1 MADSGDAERKAPSGS
16 SGHRRR
22 GIADSEKERLLI
34 GGVVALVIL
43 YLVYMSAEEKEKK
56 APEAFTGYS
65 TGSGN
70 WQFAGNNPGWAVG
83 SQAGGGLLD
92 SGSGDWAPMRVRPF
106 HDYSPAPPPW
116 GYAPPQP
123 AAGHVGIGSMC
134 SMASQAAEDELRMA
148 HALGSVRPCCN

>member
-22 GIADSEKERLLI
+22 GVADSEKERLLI
-34 GGVVALVIL
+34 GAVVVIVIL
-43 YLVYMSAEEKEKK
+43 YLVYTSSEEKPKK
-56 APEAFTGYS
+56 TAEAFSGIS

-70 WQFAGNNPGWAVG
+70 FQFPGMNPGWAVG
-83 SQAGGGLLD
+83 SQAGGGLMD
-92 SGSGDWAPMRVRPF
+92 DGGDVAPMRVRPF

-123 AAGHVGIGSMC
+123 APGYVGLGSLC
-134 SMASQAAEDELRMA
+134 SMAMPAAEDELRMA
-148 HALGSVRPCCN
+148 EALGSIRPCC